1 MAKRHRR
8 VNARFFLILGGLAV
22 LLLIVTI
29 VVLSG
34 GGGDTIEFGS
44 VETSIQSAGVIIRD
58 ETIVSTEKYE
68 KINFNVIEGQAV
80 ADQTLIAT
88 VFKRGYQD
96 ESMIALLNLQ
106 KEILS
111 YQRRKLT
118 GSDPTLDDLD
128 TRITAVEALV
138 RDTARGDSDQDVLTL
153 EQQLKS
159 LQSERI
165 AYLRGAVSPDSQLQ
179 SLYNQLQDQE
189 NSMKNWTRDIVNTA
203 GNGIVSFYFDGYEQV
218 LSSTKLNTINV
229 SLISSLVRGNNT
241 TSTTESSS
249 EQMLYRLISPNHWYF
264 AFTTKIDSPMR
275 LCAGE
280 EYYVTFDDYSDA
292 IYLATAREPIVFQKS
307 DAESTATEG
316 VVNILEFNVDIGSFL
331 GIRMVNATVS
341 KAAQGLMVD
350 AEMVGTK
357 DGIPCVYVESGTSV
371 SRVQVDVL
379 AMDEKSAVI
388 CPRNENEALVSGQ
401 KLVRP

>member
-1 MAKRHRR
+1 MAKRRRR

-153 EQQLKS
+153 E
-159 LQSERI
+159 
-165 AYLRGAVSPDSQLQ
+165 
-179 SLYNQLQDQE
+179 
-189 NSMKNWTRDIVNTA
+189 
-203 GNGIVSFYFDGYEQV
+203 
-218 LSSTKLNTINV
+218 
-229 SLISSLVRGNNT
+229 
-241 TSTTESSS
+241 
-249 EQMLYRLISPNHWYF
+249 
-264 AFTTKIDSPMR
+264 
-275 LCAGE
+275 
-280 EYYVTFDDYSDA
+280 
-292 IYLATAREPIVFQKS
+292 
-307 DAESTATEG
+307 
-316 VVNILEFNVDIGSFL
+316 
-331 GIRMVNATVS
+331 
-341 KAAQGLMVD
+341 
-350 AEMVGTK
+350 
-357 DGIPCVYVESGTSV
+357 
-371 SRVQVDVL
+371 
-379 AMDEKSAVI
+379 
-388 CPRNENEALVSGQ
+388 
-401 KLVRP
+401 

>member
-1 MAKRHRR
+1 MAKRRRR

-34 GGGDTIEFGS
+34 GGDTIEFGS
-44 VETSIQSAGVIIRD
+44 AETSIQSAGVIIRD

-179 SLYNQLQDQE
+179 SLYNQLD
-189 NSMKNWTRDIVNTA
+189 R
-203 GNGIVSFYFDGYEQV
+203 
-218 LSSTKLNTINV
+218 
-229 SLISSLVRGNNT
+229 
-241 TSTTESSS
+241 
-249 EQMLYRLISPNHWYF
+249 
-264 AFTTKIDSPMR
+264 
-275 LCAGE
+275 
-280 EYYVTFDDYSDA
+280 
-292 IYLATAREPIVFQKS
+292 KS
-307 DAESTATEG
+307 
-316 VVNILEFNVDIGSFL
+316 VV
-331 GIRMVNATVS
+331 
-341 KAAQGLMVD
+341 
-350 AEMVGTK
+350 
-357 DGIPCVYVESGTSV
+357 
-371 SRVQVDVL
+371 
-379 AMDEKSAVI
+379 
-388 CPRNENEALVSGQ
+388 
-401 KLVRP
+401 